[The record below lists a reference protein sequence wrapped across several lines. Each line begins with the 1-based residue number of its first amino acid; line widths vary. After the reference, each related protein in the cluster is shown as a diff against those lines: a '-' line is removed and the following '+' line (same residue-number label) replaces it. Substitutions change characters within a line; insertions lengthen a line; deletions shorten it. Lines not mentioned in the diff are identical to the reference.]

1 MKMEIFFSV
10 VWPTVH
16 RPVKIVNE
24 NASFYKC
31 YLQSE
36 DFWQRRFP
44 VLLIEKLC
52 QRRRR
57 RQRKRH
63 CLTDFSVG
71 RDFFDWC
78 KISVE
83 CRWICLKLNS
93 WGPPPSLE
101 REREICSLVFT
112 SSIKLHLREFYV
124 AVVQWR
130 QRNFVQ
136 KSVLHVQT
144 VVVLQR

>member
-1 MKMEIFFSV
+1 MKTEIFSP
-10 VWPTVH
+10 VWTTFH
-16 RPVKIVNE
+16 KYPVKIVSE

-44 VLLIEKLC
+44 V
-52 QRRRR
+52 
-57 RQRKRH
+57 
-63 CLTDFSVG
+63 
-71 RDFFDWC
+71 
-78 KISVE
+78 
-83 CRWICLKLNS
+83 
-93 WGPPPSLE
+93 
-101 REREICSLVFT
+101 
-112 SSIKLHLREFYV
+112 FYV